1 MENSSFLTGIGEF
14 LAGAGNLYLFIAVT
28 GSVIFAL
35 QFIMTVAGIHSDVEL
50 DGAGF
55 DVDSHD
61 ISDIQGLNFFSLKA
75 IVAFVTFFGWG
86 GYFYGH
92 LGWTGLAIAFG
103 CGLIMMF
110 LTALVVSLLLK
121 MQQSGNITPAE
132 LVGQRGTV
140 YLTVPGRARPG
151 RHGDRDAARA
161 ARGRSAPG
169 PTTNSKPARRLSS
182 PKTSAAAASSWSKAE
197 VEPQ

>member
-140 YLTVPGRARPG
+140 YLTVPAGRAPG
-151 RHGDRDAARA
+151 GMVTVTLPGCTRQVSARA
-161 ARGRSAPG
+161 D
-169 PTTNSKPARRLSS
+169 NEL
-182 PKTSAAAASSWSKAE
+182 KTGTAVVISENLGGGSFLVVKS
-197 VEPQ
+197 

>member
-14 LAGAGNLYLFIAVT
+14 LAGTGNLYLFIAVT

-140 YLTVPGRARPG
+140 YLTVPAGRAPG
-151 RHGDRDAARA
+151 GMVTVTLPGCTRQVSARA
-161 ARGRSAPG
+161 D
-169 PTTNSKPARRLSS
+169 NEL
-182 PKTSAAAASSWSKAE
+182 KTGTAVVISENLGGGSFLVVKS
-197 VEPQ
+197 

>member
-140 YLTVPGRARPG
+140 YLTVPAGRAPVGMVTVTLPG
-151 RHGDRDAARA
+151 CTRQVSARA
-161 ARGRSAPG
+161 DDE
-169 PTTNSKPARRLSS
+169 L
-182 PKTSAAAASSWSKAE
+182 KTGTAVVISENLGGGSFLVVKS
-197 VEPQ
+197 

>member
-35 QFIMTVAGIHSDVEL
+35 QFIMTVTGIHSDVEL

-140 YLTVPGRARPG
+140 YLTVPAGRAPG
-151 RHGDRDAARA
+151 GMVTVTLPGCTRQVSARA
-161 ARGRSAPG
+161 DDE
-169 PTTNSKPARRLSS
+169 L
-182 PKTSAAAASSWSKAE
+182 KTGTAVVISENLGGGSFLVVKS
-197 VEPQ
+197 

>member
-50 DGAGF
+50 DGASF

-140 YLTVPGRARPG
+140 YLTVPAGRAPG
-151 RHGDRDAARA
+151 GMVTVTLPGCTRQVSARA
-161 ARGRSAPG
+161 DDE
-169 PTTNSKPARRLSS
+169 L
-182 PKTSAAAASSWSKAE
+182 KTGTAVVISENLGGGSFLVVKS
-197 VEPQ
+197 

>member
-140 YLTVPGRARPG
+140 SLTVPAGRAPG
-151 RHGDRDAARA
+151 GMVTVTLPGCTRQVSARA
-161 ARGRSAPG
+161 DDE
-169 PTTNSKPARRLSS
+169 L
-182 PKTSAAAASSWSKAE
+182 KTGTAVVISENLGGGSFLVVKS
-197 VEPQ
+197 

>member
-140 YLTVPGRARPG
+140 YLTVPAVRAPG
-151 RHGDRDAARA
+151 GMVTVTLPGCTRQVSARA
-161 ARGRSAPG
+161 DDE
-169 PTTNSKPARRLSS
+169 L
-182 PKTSAAAASSWSKAE
+182 KTGTAVVISENLGGGSFLVVKS
-197 VEPQ
+197 

>member
-35 QFIMTVAGIHSDVEL
+35 QFIMTVAGIHSDIEL

-140 YLTVPGRARPG
+140 YLTVPAGRAPG
-151 RHGDRDAARA
+151 GMVTVTLPGCTRQVSARA
-161 ARGRSAPG
+161 DDE
-169 PTTNSKPARRLSS
+169 L
-182 PKTSAAAASSWSKAE
+182 KTGTAVVISENLGGGSFLVVKS
-197 VEPQ
+197 

>member
-103 CGLIMMF
+103 CGLLMMF

-140 YLTVPGRARPG
+140 YLTVPAGRAPG
-151 RHGDRDAARA
+151 GMVTVTLPGCTRQVSARA
-161 ARGRSAPG
+161 DDE
-169 PTTNSKPARRLSS
+169 L
-182 PKTSAAAASSWSKAE
+182 KTGTAVVISENLGGGSFLVVKS
-197 VEPQ
+197 

>member
-121 MQQSGNITPAE
+121 MQQSGNITPAA

-140 YLTVPGRARPG
+140 YLTVPAGRAPG
-151 RHGDRDAARA
+151 GMVTVTLPGCTRQVSARA
-161 ARGRSAPG
+161 DDE
-169 PTTNSKPARRLSS
+169 L
-182 PKTSAAAASSWSKAE
+182 KTGTAVVISENLGGGSFLVVKS
-197 VEPQ
+197 

>member
-140 YLTVPGRARPG
+140 YLTVQAGRAPG
-151 RHGDRDAARA
+151 GMVTVTLPGCTRQVSARA
-161 ARGRSAPG
+161 DDE
-169 PTTNSKPARRLSS
+169 L
-182 PKTSAAAASSWSKAE
+182 KTGTAVVISENLGGGSFLVVKS
-197 VEPQ
+197 

>member
-140 YLTVPGRARPG
+140 YLTVPAGRAPG
-151 RHGDRDAARA
+151 GMVTVTLPGCTRQVSARA
-161 ARGRSAPG
+161 DDELKPG
-169 PTTNSKPARRLSS
+169 TAVVISENLGGGSFLVVKS
-182 PKTSAAAASSWSKAE
+182 
-197 VEPQ
+197 

>member
-110 LTALVVSLLLK
+110 LTTLVVSLLLK

-140 YLTVPGRARPG
+140 YLTVPAGRAPG
-151 RHGDRDAARA
+151 GMVTVTLPGCTLQVSARA
-161 ARGRSAPG
+161 DDE
-169 PTTNSKPARRLSS
+169 L
-182 PKTSAAAASSWSKAE
+182 KTGTAVVISENLGGGSFLVVKS
-197 VEPQ
+197 

>member
-121 MQQSGNITPAE
+121 MQQTGNITPAE

-140 YLTVPGRARPG
+140 SLTVPAGRAPG
-151 RHGDRDAARA
+151 GMVTVTLPGCTRQVSARA
-161 ARGRSAPG
+161 DDE
-169 PTTNSKPARRLSS
+169 L
-182 PKTSAAAASSWSKAE
+182 KTGTAVVISENLGGGSFLVVKS
-197 VEPQ
+197 

>member
-1 MENSSFLTGIGEF
+1 MENSSFLTGSGEF

-140 YLTVPGRARPG
+140 YLTVPAGRAPG
-151 RHGDRDAARA
+151 GMVTVTLPGCTRQVSARA
-161 ARGRSAPG
+161 D
-169 PTTNSKPARRLSS
+169 NEL
-182 PKTSAAAASSWSKAE
+182 KTGTAVVISENLGGGSFLVVKS
-197 VEPQ
+197 

>member
-140 YLTVPGRARPG
+140 YLTVPAGRAPG
-151 RHGDRDAARA
+151 GMVTVTLPGCTRQVSARA
-161 ARGRSAPG
+161 DDE
-169 PTTNSKPARRLSS
+169 L
-182 PKTSAAAASSWSKAE
+182 KTDTAVVISENLGGGSFLVVKS
-197 VEPQ
+197 

>member
-50 DGAGF
+50 DGASF

-140 YLTVPGRARPG
+140 YLTVPAGRAPG
-151 RHGDRDAARA
+151 GMVTVTLPGCTRQVSARA
-161 ARGRSAPG
+161 D
-169 PTTNSKPARRLSS
+169 NEL
-182 PKTSAAAASSWSKAE
+182 KTGTAVVISENLGGGSFLVVKS
-197 VEPQ
+197 

>member
-1 MENSSFLTGIGEF
+1 MENSSFLTDIGEF

-50 DGAGF
+50 DGTGF

-140 YLTVPGRARPG
+140 YLTVPAGRAPG
-151 RHGDRDAARA
+151 GMVTVTLPGCTRQVSARA
-161 ARGRSAPG
+161 D
-169 PTTNSKPARRLSS
+169 NEL
-182 PKTSAAAASSWSKAE
+182 KTGTAVVISENLGGGSFLVVKS
-197 VEPQ
+197 

>member
-110 LTALVVSLLLK
+110 LTALVISLLLK

-140 YLTVPGRARPG
+140 YLTVPAGRAPG
-151 RHGDRDAARA
+151 GMVTVTLPGCTRQVSARA
-161 ARGRSAPG
+161 DDE
-169 PTTNSKPARRLSS
+169 L
-182 PKTSAAAASSWSKAE
+182 KTGTAVVISENLGGGSFLVVKS
-197 VEPQ
+197 

>member
-140 YLTVPGRARPG
+140 YLTVPAGRAPG
-151 RHGDRDAARA
+151 GMVTVTLPGCTRQVSARA
-161 ARGRSAPG
+161 DDE
-169 PTTNSKPARRLSS
+169 L
-182 PKTSAAAASSWSKAE
+182 KTGTAVVISENLGGGSFLMVKS
-197 VEPQ
+197 

>member
-140 YLTVPGRARPG
+140 YLTVPAGRAPG
-151 RHGDRDAARA
+151 GMVTLTLPGCTRQVSARA
-161 ARGRSAPG
+161 DDE
-169 PTTNSKPARRLSS
+169 L
-182 PKTSAAAASSWSKAE
+182 KTGTAVVISENLGGGSFLVVKS
-197 VEPQ
+197 

>member
-132 LVGQRGTV
+132 VVGQRGTV
-140 YLTVPGRARPG
+140 YLTVPAGRAPG
-151 RHGDRDAARA
+151 GMVTVTLPGCTRQVSARA
-161 ARGRSAPG
+161 DDE
-169 PTTNSKPARRLSS
+169 L
-182 PKTSAAAASSWSKAE
+182 KTGTAVVISENLGGGSFLVVKS
-197 VEPQ
+197 

>member
-140 YLTVPGRARPG
+140 YRTVPAGRAPG
-151 RHGDRDAARA
+151 GMVTVTLPGCTRQVSARA
-161 ARGRSAPG
+161 DDE
-169 PTTNSKPARRLSS
+169 L
-182 PKTSAAAASSWSKAE
+182 KTGTAVVISENLGGGSFLVVKS
-197 VEPQ
+197 

>member
-140 YLTVPGRARPG
+140 YLTVPAGRAPG
-151 RHGDRDAARA
+151 GMVTVTLPGCSRQVSARA
-161 ARGRSAPG
+161 DDE
-169 PTTNSKPARRLSS
+169 L
-182 PKTSAAAASSWSKAE
+182 KTGTAVVISENLGGGSFLVVKS
-197 VEPQ
+197 

>member
-140 YLTVPGRARPG
+140 YLTVPAGRAPG
-151 RHGDRDAARA
+151 GMVTVTLPGCTRQVSARA
-161 ARGRSAPG
+161 DDE
-169 PTTNSKPARRLSS
+169 L
-182 PKTSAAAASSWSKAE
+182 KTGTAVVISENLGGGSFLVVKS
-197 VEPQ
+197 

>member
-110 LTALVVSLLLK
+110 LTTLVVSLLLK

-140 YLTVPGRARPG
+140 YLTVPAGRAPG
-151 RHGDRDAARA
+151 GMVTVTLPGCTRQVSARA
-161 ARGRSAPG
+161 DDE
-169 PTTNSKPARRLSS
+169 L
-182 PKTSAAAASSWSKAE
+182 KTGTAVVISENLGGGSFLVVKS
-197 VEPQ
+197 

>member
-140 YLTVPGRARPG
+140 YLTVPAGRAPG
-151 RHGDRDAARA
+151 GMVTVTLPVCTRQVSARA
-161 ARGRSAPG
+161 DDE
-169 PTTNSKPARRLSS
+169 L
-182 PKTSAAAASSWSKAE
+182 KTGTAVVISENLGGGSFLVVKS
-197 VEPQ
+197 

>member
-110 LTALVVSLLLK
+110 LTALVVSLLLT

-140 YLTVPGRARPG
+140 YLTVPAGRAPG
-151 RHGDRDAARA
+151 GMVTVTLPGCTRQVSARA
-161 ARGRSAPG
+161 DDE
-169 PTTNSKPARRLSS
+169 L
-182 PKTSAAAASSWSKAE
+182 KTGTAVVISENLGGGSVLVVKS
-197 VEPQ
+197 

>member
-1 MENSSFLTGIGEF
+1 MEDSSFLTGIGEF

-140 YLTVPGRARPG
+140 YLTVPAGRAPG
-151 RHGDRDAARA
+151 GMVTVTLPGCTRQVSARA
-161 ARGRSAPG
+161 DDE
-169 PTTNSKPARRLSS
+169 L
-182 PKTSAAAASSWSKAE
+182 KTGTAVVISENLGGGSFLVVKS
-197 VEPQ
+197 

>member
-110 LTALVVSLLLK
+110 LTTLVVSLLLK

-140 YLTVPGRARPG
+140 YLTVPAGRAPG
-151 RHGDRDAARA
+151 GMVTVTLPGCMRQVSARA
-161 ARGRSAPG
+161 DDE
-169 PTTNSKPARRLSS
+169 L
-182 PKTSAAAASSWSKAE
+182 KTGTAVVISENLGGGSFLVVKS
-197 VEPQ
+197 

>member
-140 YLTVPGRARPG
+140 YLTVPAGRAPG
-151 RHGDRDAARA
+151 GMVTVTLPGCTRQVSARA
-161 ARGRSAPG
+161 DDE
-169 PTTNSKPARRLSS
+169 L
-182 PKTSAAAASSWSKAE
+182 KTGTAVVISENIGGGSFLVVKS
-197 VEPQ
+197 

>member
-140 YLTVPGRARPG
+140 YLTVPAGRAPG
-151 RHGDRDAARA
+151 GMVTVMLPGCTRQVSARA
-161 ARGRSAPG
+161 DDE
-169 PTTNSKPARRLSS
+169 L
-182 PKTSAAAASSWSKAE
+182 KTGTAVVISENLGGGSFLVVKS
-197 VEPQ
+197 

>member
-121 MQQSGNITPAE
+121 MQQSDNITPAE

-140 YLTVPGRARPG
+140 YLTVPAGRAPG
-151 RHGDRDAARA
+151 GMVTVTLPGCTRQVSARA
-161 ARGRSAPG
+161 DDE
-169 PTTNSKPARRLSS
+169 L
-182 PKTSAAAASSWSKAE
+182 KTGTAVVISENLGGGSFLVVKS
-197 VEPQ
+197 

>member
-61 ISDIQGLNFFSLKA
+61 ISDIQGLNLFSLKA

-140 YLTVPGRARPG
+140 YLTVPAGRAPG
-151 RHGDRDAARA
+151 GMVTVTLPGCTRQVSARA
-161 ARGRSAPG
+161 DDE
-169 PTTNSKPARRLSS
+169 L
-182 PKTSAAAASSWSKAE
+182 KTGTAVVISENLGGGSFLVVKS
-197 VEPQ
+197 